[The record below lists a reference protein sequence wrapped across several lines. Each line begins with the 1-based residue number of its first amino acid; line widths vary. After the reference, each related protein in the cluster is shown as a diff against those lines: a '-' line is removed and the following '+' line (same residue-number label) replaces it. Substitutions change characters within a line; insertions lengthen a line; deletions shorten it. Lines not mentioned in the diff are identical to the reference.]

1 MAINIL
7 GLNATEATLV
17 KNSSPIRSYRLGN
30 QDEIKNRLNQAKEN
44 GEVKD
49 LLQLSGVSSLKINN
63 PTNESNPRKTGADYS
78 VDAFFRKDMPKM
90 QNGDGSYSISGV
102 TFTEDELQKARNYMK
117 AAVAELPGGGTLEYA
132 DYAKMAIA
140 ENSVNSFAKYNFS
153 KEQQDVIAIAMKEYN
168 AGLEELQEQ
177 ILSKDNVVSNN
188 YGELSDYYGKS
199 IKMDQAMV
207 ENINKLKKELSR
219 ITGRTYKK
227 SEVGDAPGI
236 ISSATNSELI
246 SNIKD
251 TFSNVDFND
260 KDAVN
265 DAMKNYRELVRP
277 AFDAS
282 DRLMRNDNSL
292 YDDTNAFTKL
302 IEKMKMSLS
311 ATHVD
316 FSV

>member
-49 LLQLSGVSSLKINN
+49 LLQLSGVSSLKINI
-63 PTNESNPRKTGADYS
+63 TSNESDPRKTGADYS
-78 VDAFFRKDMPKM
+78 VDAFFRTDMPKM
-90 QNGDGSYSISGV
+90 QNGNGSYSISGV

-117 AAVAELPGGGTLEYA
+117 IAVAELPGGGTLEYA

-140 ENSVNSFAKYNFS
+140 ENSVNSFAKDNFS
-153 KEQQDVIAIAMKEYN
+153 KEQQDVIAVAMKEYN

-188 YGELSDYYGKS
+188 YGELSKYYGKS

-207 ENINKLKKELSR
+207 ENINKLKEEISS

-236 ISSATNSELI
+236 ITSATNSELI

-265 DAMKNYRELVRP
+265 NAMKMYRELVRP
-277 AFDAS
+277 AYDAS

>member
-90 QNGDGSYSISGV
+90 QNGNGSYSISGV

-117 AAVAELPGGGTLEYA
+117 SAVAELPGGGTLEYA

-140 ENSVNSFAKYNFS
+140 ENSVNSFAKDNYS

-188 YGELSDYYGKS
+188 YGELSNYYGKS

-207 ENINKLKKELSR
+207 ENINKLKEELSR

-260 KDAVN
+260 RAAV
-265 DAMKNYRELVRP
+265 DEAMKKYRELVRP
-277 AFDAS
+277 AYDAS
-282 DRLMRNDNSL
+282 GRLLRNDNSL
-292 YDDTNAFTKL
+292 YDDTNTFAKL

>member
-30 QDEIKNRLNQAKEN
+30 QDEIKNKLNQAKEN

-49 LLQLSGVSSLKINN
+49 LLQLSGVSSLKINI
-63 PTNESNPRKTGADYS
+63 TANESDPRKTGVDYS

-117 AAVAELPGGGTLEYA
+117 VTVAELPNGGTLEYA
-132 DYAKMAIA
+132 DYAKMTIA
-140 ENSVNSFAKYNFS
+140 ENSVNSFAKDNFY
-153 KEQQDVIAIAMKEYN
+153 KEQQDVIAVAMKEHN

-188 YGELSDYYGKS
+188 YGELSNYYGKS
-199 IKMDQAMV
+199 IKMDRAMV

-265 DAMKNYRELVRP
+265 DAMKNYRELVRS
-277 AFDAS
+277 AYDVS
-282 DRLMRNDNSL
+282 GRLMRNDNLL
-292 YDDTNAFTKL
+292 YDDTNTFTKL

>member
-1 MAINIL
+1 
-7 GLNATEATLV
+7 
-17 KNSSPIRSYRLGN
+17 
-30 QDEIKNRLNQAKEN
+30 
-44 GEVKD
+44 
-49 LLQLSGVSSLKINN
+49 
-63 PTNESNPRKTGADYS
+63 
-78 VDAFFRKDMPKM
+78 MPKM

-117 AAVAELPGGGTLEYA
+117 VTVAELPNGGTLEYA
-132 DYAKMAIA
+132 DYAKMTIA
-140 ENSVNSFAKYNFS
+140 ENSVNSFAKDNFS
-153 KEQQDVIAIAMKEYN
+153 KEQQDVIAVAMKEYN
-168 AGLEELQEQ
+168 VGLEELQEQ

-188 YGELSDYYGKS
+188 YGEFSDYYGKS

-207 ENINKLKKELSR
+207 ENINKLKEELSR
-219 ITGRTYKK
+219 ITGRAYKK

-265 DAMKNYRELVRP
+265 DAMKKYRELDRP
-277 AFDAS
+277 AYDVS
-282 DRLMRNDNSL
+282 GRLMINDNLL
-292 YDDTNAFTKL
+292 YDDTNTFTKL

>member
-1 MAINIL
+1 
-7 GLNATEATLV
+7 
-17 KNSSPIRSYRLGN
+17 
-30 QDEIKNRLNQAKEN
+30 
-44 GEVKD
+44 
-49 LLQLSGVSSLKINN
+49 
-63 PTNESNPRKTGADYS
+63 
-78 VDAFFRKDMPKM
+78 M
-90 QNGDGSYSISGV
+90 QNGNGSYSISGV

-140 ENSVNSFAKYNFS
+140 ENSVNSFAKDNFS

-188 YGELSDYYGKS
+188 YGEISNYYGKS
-199 IKMDQAMV
+199 IKKNRGMDQAMV
-207 ENINKLKKELSR
+207 ENINKLKEELSR
-219 ITGRTYKK
+219 ITGRAYKK

-251 TFSNVDFND
+251 TFSYVDFND

-277 AFDAS
+277 AYDAS
-282 DRLMRNDNSL
+282 ERLLRNDNSL
-292 YDDTNAFTKL
+292 YDDTNTFSKL

>member
-1 MAINIL
+1 M
-7 GLNATEATLV
+7 
-17 KNSSPIRSYRLGN
+17 
-30 QDEIKNRLNQAKEN
+30 
-44 GEVKD
+44 
-49 LLQLSGVSSLKINN
+49 
-63 PTNESNPRKTGADYS
+63 
-78 VDAFFRKDMPKM
+78 
-90 QNGDGSYSISGV
+90 
-102 TFTEDELQKARNYMK
+102 EDELQKARNYMK
-117 AAVAELPGGGTLEYA
+117 IAVAELPGGGTLEYA

-140 ENSVNSFAKYNFS
+140 ENSVNSFAKDNFS

-188 YGELSDYYGKS
+188 YGELSSYYGKS

-265 DAMKNYRELVRP
+265 DAMKKYRELVRS
-277 AFDAS
+277 AYDVS
-282 DRLMRNDNSL
+282 GRLLRNDNSL

-302 IEKMKMSLS
+302 IEKMKMSFS

>member
-49 LLQLSGVSSLKINN
+49 LLQLSGVSSLKINI
-63 PTNESNPRKTGADYS
+63 TSNESDPRKTGADYS

-90 QNGDGSYSISGV
+90 QNGNGSYSISGV

-140 ENSVNSFAKYNFS
+140 ENSVNSFAKDNFS

-188 YGELSDYYGKS
+188 YGELSKYYGKS

-207 ENINKLKKELSR
+207 ENINKLKEELSR

-265 DAMKNYRELVRP
+265 DAMKKYRELVRP
-277 AFDAS
+277 AYDAS
-282 DRLMRNDNSL
+282 GRLLRNDNSL
-292 YDDTNAFTKL
+292 YDDTNTFAKL

>member
-49 LLQLSGVSSLKINN
+49 LLQLSGVSSLKIN
-63 PTNESNPRKTGADYS
+63 ESNLRKTGADYS

-90 QNGDGSYSISGV
+90 QNGDGTYSISGV

-140 ENSVNSFAKYNFS
+140 ENSVNSFAKDNFS
-153 KEQQDVIAIAMKEYN
+153 KEQQDVIAVAMKEYN

-188 YGELSDYYGKS
+188 YGELSKYYGKS

-207 ENINKLKKELSR
+207 ENINKLKEELSR
-219 ITGRTYKK
+219 ITGRAYKK

-260 KDAVN
+260 KDAVSN
-265 DAMKNYRELVRP
+265 AMKKYRELVRP
-277 AFDAS
+277 AYDAS

>member
-30 QDEIKNRLNQAKEN
+30 QDEIKNKLNQAKEN

-49 LLQLSGVSSLKINN
+49 LLQLSGVSSLKINI
-63 PTNESNPRKTGADYS
+63 TANESDPRKTGVDYS

-117 AAVAELPGGGTLEYA
+117 VTVAELPNGGTLEYA
-132 DYAKMAIA
+132 DYAKMTIA
-140 ENSVNSFAKYNFS
+140 ENSVNSFAKDNFY

-188 YGELSDYYGKS
+188 YGELSNYYGKS
-199 IKMDQAMV
+199 IKMDRAMV

-265 DAMKNYRELVRP
+265 DAMKNYRELVRS
-277 AFDAS
+277 AYDVS
-282 DRLMRNDNSL
+282 GRLMRNDNLL
-292 YDDTNAFTKL
+292 YDDTNTFTKL

>member
-49 LLQLSGVSSLKINN
+49 LLQLSGVSSLKIN
-63 PTNESNPRKTGADYS
+63 ESNLRKTGADYS

-90 QNGDGSYSISGV
+90 QNGDGTYSISGV

-140 ENSVNSFAKYNFS
+140 ENSVNSFAKDNFS
-153 KEQQDVIAIAMKEYN
+153 KEQQDVIAVAMKEYN

-188 YGELSDYYGKS
+188 YGELSKYYGKS

-207 ENINKLKKELSR
+207 ENINKLKEELSR
-219 ITGRTYKK
+219 ITGRAYKK

-265 DAMKNYRELVRP
+265 NAMKKYRELVRP
-277 AFDAS
+277 AYDAS

-302 IEKMKMSLS
+302 IEKMKMRLS

>member
-1 MAINIL
+1 MKKS
-7 GLNATEATLV
+7 LV

-63 PTNESNPRKTGADYS
+63 LTNESNPRKTGADYS

-140 ENSVNSFAKYNFS
+140 ENSDNSFAKDNFS
-153 KEQQDVIAIAMKEYN
+153 KEQQDVIAVAMKEYN